1 MTQWY
6 VNDLSKLTGVSVQ
19 TLHHYD
25 RIDLLKPSTRLDS
38 GYRLY
43 FEKDLLKLQ
52 QIIALKS
59 FGFGLSQ
66 IKLLLTGN
74 IDPLEHFKAQSRFL
88 KEKAKSLLETSQA
101 LESIASGVNN
111 DKSITWKNIIKLI
124 EVYNMTQE
132 KDKTWV
138 NCGCKCS
145 CCKCSPCACSTK

>member
-1 MTQWY
+1 MTEWY
-6 VNDLSKLTGVSVQ
+6 VKDLSKLTGVSVQ

-25 RIDLLKPSTRLDS
+25 RIGLLKPSIRLDS

-43 FEKDLLKLQ
+43 FENDLLRLQ

-88 KEKAKSLLETSQA
+88 EKKAKSLLKARQA
-101 LESIASGVNN
+101 LEMIVSSVSHN
-111 DKSITWKNIIKLI
+111 KSTPWKDIIELI

-132 KDKTWV
+132 KDKTWAT
-138 NCGCKCS
+138 CGCKCS
-145 CCKCSPCACSTK
+145 CCKCSPCACSMK